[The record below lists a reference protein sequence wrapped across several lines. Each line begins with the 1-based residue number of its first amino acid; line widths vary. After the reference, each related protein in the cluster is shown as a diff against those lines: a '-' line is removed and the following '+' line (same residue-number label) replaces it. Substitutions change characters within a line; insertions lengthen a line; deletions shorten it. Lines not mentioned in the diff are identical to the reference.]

1 MKSQKITLIPSV
13 DSTVDSC
20 ARFTKGKRYSATAFT
35 NDYGEMPD
43 NVSYKVSDDY
53 GREYPVNP
61 RSSQYL
67 GGNRFDIEYP
77 IEDCSKRDSFTYDDS
92 RSIAISAATIGDGI
106 INRACIVDLIPSD
119 NHAKG
124 DDTYPLL
131 KAVVRAGI
139 GWALS
144 DSSCESFMREP
155 FSRIAELEK
164 QVAFLTGELQAAIA
178 TIEKIREIMRTEPG
192 YDVED
197 HARVLR
203 MMADALRVET
213 RMYFAVAR
221 GRLSAFSRRFA
232 VFSLDLVAIACFLLT
247 CRSWLSRCRD
257 DP

>member
-1 MKSQKITLIPSV
+1 MNSMKITLIPSV

-61 RSSQYL
+61 RESQYL
-67 GGNRFDIEYP
+67 GGHRFDIEFEEP
-77 IEDCSKRDSFTYDDS
+77 C
-92 RSIAISAATIGDGI
+92 IGNGF

-119 NHAKG
+119 NHKKG
-124 DDTYPLL
+124 DDNDPLL
-131 KAVVRAGI
+131 NAVIRAGI
-139 GWALS
+139 GWAIS
-144 DSSCESFMREP
+144 DASCESFMREP

-178 TIEKIREIMRTEPG
+178 TIEKVREIMRTEPG

-203 MMADALRVET
+203 MMADA
-213 RMYFAVAR
+213 FAK
-221 GRLSAFSRRFA
+221 LQQ
-232 VFSLDLVAIACFLLT
+232 
-247 CRSWLSRCRD
+247 
-257 DP
+257 

>member
-20 ARFTKGKRYSATAFT
+20 AKFTKGKRYAATAFT
-35 NDYGEMPD
+35 NYSGEML
-43 NVSYKVSDDY
+43 YKVSDDY

-67 GGNRFDIEYP
+67 GGHRFDIEYP
-77 IEDCSKRDSFTYDDS
+77 IESCSKREMLAYDDS
-92 RSIAISAATIGDGI
+92 RTISIATAGIGGGFI
-106 INRACIVDLIPSD
+106 KRACIVDLIPSD
-119 NHAKG
+119 NHAK
-124 DDTYPLL
+124 DNTDTLL

-139 GWALS
+139 GWVLS
-144 DSSCESFMREP
+144 DASCESFMREP

-203 MMADALRVET
+203 MMADA
-213 RMYFAVAR
+213 FAK
-221 GRLSAFSRRFA
+221 LQQ
-232 VFSLDLVAIACFLLT
+232 
-247 CRSWLSRCRD
+247 
-257 DP
+257 

>member
-1 MKSQKITLIPSV
+1 MNSMKITLIPSV

-61 RSSQYL
+61 RESQYL
-67 GGNRFDIEYP
+67 GGHRFDIEFEEP
-77 IEDCSKRDSFTYDDS
+77 C
-92 RSIAISAATIGDGI
+92 IGNGF

-119 NHAKG
+119 NHKKG
-124 DDTYPLL
+124 DDNDPLL
-131 KAVVRAGI
+131 NAVIRAGI

-144 DSSCESFMREP
+144 DASCESFMREP

-178 TIEKIREIMRTEPG
+178 TIEKVREIMRTEPG

-203 MMADALRVET
+203 MMADA
-213 RMYFAVAR
+213 FAK
-221 GRLSAFSRRFA
+221 LQQ
-232 VFSLDLVAIACFLLT
+232 
-247 CRSWLSRCRD
+247 
-257 DP
+257 